1 MAATLNSRS
10 FLGTFGLVLLAIAGL
25 WIADTFLAR
34 VEQADSQA
42 QARRVFEQGRA
53 LLRRGEN
60 KQAIERIEDA
70 IAIERG
76 NRDYLETLAEAEF
89 VAGKFDDAQLTLTD
103 LLASD
108 PTDGAASLWMARI
121 AAEEGRF
128 ADAYFY
134 FHRAIYGHWNEHEI
148 ENRRRARFELI
159 DFLAKHIPRRNSWRT
174 CCPVQDYAA
183 KDSEHPPQT
192 GTAVSG
198 GWISGAR
205 FG

>member
-1 MAATLNSRS
+1 MAASLNSRS
-10 FLGTFGLVLLAIAGL
+10 FLATFGIVLLAIAGL

-42 QARRVFEQGRA
+42 QAQRVFEQGRA

-60 KQAIERIEDA
+60 KQAVERIEDA

-76 NRDYLETLAEAEF
+76 NRDYLEALAEAQF
-89 VAGKFDDAQLTLTD
+89 AAGKFADAQATLTD

-128 ADAYFY
+128 PKPFP
-134 FHRAIYGHWNEHEI
+134 IST
-148 ENRRRARFELI
+148 ARFTGI
-159 DFLAKHIPRRNSWRT
+159 GTTVRSRT
-174 CCPVQDYAA
+174 DGTPVL
-183 KDSEHPPQT
+183 S
-192 GTAVSG
+192 
-198 GWISGAR
+198 
-205 FG
+205 